1 MSSLNANTGRVKR
14 LPPPTAFRYRRFP
27 GYVLGFALFYAPF
40 ALWTKALGTLLG
52 DPVNANIHSTC
63 LRIQLTDLF
72 SGKGFNVLTVYGMTF
87 VILSA
92 TALLAGPMFCGRLCA
107 AGATS
112 EYLSRLVPDRF
123 KIDWTNHVNPTG
135 IRYGFLAGYLAAPF
149 AGGSIACALCSY
161 SMLERIMTGNLWSA
175 TGFLASSAII
185 TALLWLVLFGLFT
198 KGGRGYCAYM
208 CPVGAWQSGLHAL
221 GAKLP
226 FTFKIRYAAD
236 KCTGCATCVKEC
248 PMNALKL
255 SADQAAP
262 VVYNRHGCI
271 TCRQCVA
278 SCATGALSFAQGA
291 DGWKRQPLIESLEPD
306 AIAEPA
312 E

>member
-1 MSSLNANTGRVKR
+1 MLKLTTGSGRIKRQPAPAAFRTRR
-14 LPPPTAFRYRRFP
+14 LP
-27 GYVLGFALFYAPF
+27 GYALGFILFYAPF
-40 ALWTKALGTLLG
+40 ALWTKVLGSLLG

-63 LRIQLTDLF
+63 LRIQLTDIF
-72 SGKGFNVLTVYGMTF
+72 GGGGFKVMTVYGMTF
-87 VILSA
+87 VVVSA
-92 TALLAGPMFCGRLCA
+92 TALIAGPMFCGRLCA
-107 AGATS
+107 AGAAS

-123 KIDWTNHVNPTG
+123 KVDWTEWVNPTG

-185 TALLWLVLFGLFT
+185 TAVLWLVVFGLFT

-208 CPVGAWQSGLHAL
+208 CPVGAWQSGLHSL
-221 GAKLP
+221 GALLP
-226 FTFKIRYAAD
+226 FTYKIRYAAE

-255 SADQAAP
+255 KGEESAP
-262 VVYNRHGCI
+262 VTYNRTGCI

-278 SCATGALSFAQGA
+278 SCANGALSYGPGA
-291 DGWKRQPLIESLEPD
+291 DGWKKPVITEAFVPE
-306 AIAEPA
+306 AVAEAA